1 MNTRQTVRN
10 RSEYERDNTTDEE
23 RDRERDEY
31 ERLLEQEESRTRQ
44 TDRRKSRDAMSRR
57 VTGAKQPT
65 SNSTRSSKRLWPLL
79 PAEAEVDV
87 TPPKQP
93 HKAAVRAQALIS
105 RRAHPITTGTRY
117 RGTEPPAAGR
127 KGLETQTQYSEG
139 EGVGVSRERRRLF
152 TDMDTMADIF
162 RGATEEVEPEEIGEL
177 VAALNPQQLA
187 ASLQHMA
194 LKWRELKGG
203 NTEETQTCRPPAV
216 DSRSQRPHTR
226 TYPGTPHTPPR
237 RTQRRP
243 TESARI
249 WDEDRSP
256 DHDRDHAGPPRVAQQ
271 RPVRDVPVPPNAQ
284 PATTTD
290 GSEEDATGDNDKLR
304 KPAANRL
311 ETYAGQGA
319 SVESF
324 IAKFESHAKYYKW
337 SEQDRVFQL
346 KNSLTGTAAQ
356 ALWTGGENATLGELI
371 KLLHSRH
378 GSKLQTERWWSELR
392 ARRRQPNEPLQAV
405 CQDIR
410 RLMYL
415 ASPHETG
422 PLAEHISIDFYV
434 AAICDPNMPM
444 FVMSRNPD
452 NLEDA
457 LNHSARY
464 EALLLGASE
473 STQAVVLD
481 PASYVYDDKGRR
493 KEPSVRAIEVQQ
505 YTKQQD
511 LERSLAAQKA
521 LNDES
526 QRKLAEQQALL
537 DQWSAWNTDQTRLS
551 GQAQPAHYDWR
562 QSNYASGG
570 GQQAEE
576 DRDADARHTPHPTR
590 MRTPTGQPT
599 AATTVEERDTSRES
613 ADNAH
618 KPAGQQH
625 IGRHRQPRPLT
636 RRCKRTPSPRRQ
648 QYPRHTSK
656 STYVIKHISACWT
669 PGATTA
675 SYRGS

>member
-1 MNTRQTVRN
+1 MNTRQTTRN

-23 RDRERDEY
+23 RDRKRDEY
-31 ERLLEQEESRTRQ
+31 ERLLEQEEGRTRR

-57 VTGAKQPT
+57 VTGAEHPT
-65 SNSTRSSKRLWPLL
+65 SHSTRANKRLLL
-79 PAEAEVDV
+79 DETEVDV

-93 HKAAVRAQALIS
+93 HKGAVRVQALMS
-105 RRAHPITTGTRY
+105 RGAHRPETGTRY
-117 RGTEPPAAGR
+117 RGTEPPAAGGR
-127 KGLETQTQYSEG
+127 GLETQTQPSGG
-139 EGVGVSRERRRLF
+139 EGGGVSRERRRLF
-152 TDMDTMADIF
+152 TDMDTVADIF
-162 RGATEEVEPEEIGEL
+162 RGATEVEPEEIGEL

-187 ASLQHMA
+187 ASLEHMA

-203 NTEETQTCRPPAV
+203 EMEERQTHRPSAGDNQSP
-216 DSRSQRPHTR
+216 RPHTR
-226 TYPGTPHTPPR
+226 TYPGAPRTPPR
-237 RTQRRP
+237 RSQRRS

-249 WDEDRSP
+249 WDEDRPP
-256 DHDRDHAGPPRVAQQ
+256 DHDRDHTGSPFHPAPCPPLLRRKAQQ
-271 RPVRDVPVPPNAQ
+271 RPVRGVPPPPTAR

-290 GSEEDATGDNDKLR
+290 GSEEDTTSDNDKSR

-324 IAKFESHAKYYKW
+324 IAKLESHAKYYKW

-346 KNSLTGTAAQ
+346 KNSLTETAAQ
-356 ALWTGGENATLGELI
+356 ALWTGGENATSGELI

-434 AAICDPNMPM
+434 AAISDPNMRM
-444 FVMSRNPD
+444 FVMSRDPA

-473 STQAVVLD
+473 STQAD
-481 PASYVYDDKGRR
+481 SPSYVYDNKGRR

-511 LERSLAAQKA
+511 LERSLAAQKT

-526 QRKLAEQQALL
+526 QRKLAEQQTLL
-537 DQWSAWNTDQTRLS
+537 DQWNAWNTDQTRLS

-562 QSNYASGG
+562 QSNHASGG
-570 GQQAEE
+570 GQQGEG
-576 DRDADARHTPHPTR
+576 AR
-590 MRTPTGQPT
+590 
-599 AATTVEERDTSRES
+599 
-613 ADNAH
+613 
-618 KPAGQQH
+618 
-625 IGRHRQPRPLT
+625 
-636 RRCKRTPSPRRQ
+636 
-648 QYPRHTSK
+648 QYGS
-656 STYVIKHISACWT
+656 
-669 PGATTA
+669 
-675 SYRGS
+675 SYRGRPGCGHGTHAPPYSQADTNWAAHGCPVGGTLLRRRGGTLRARVRKTHTNPRVNSL